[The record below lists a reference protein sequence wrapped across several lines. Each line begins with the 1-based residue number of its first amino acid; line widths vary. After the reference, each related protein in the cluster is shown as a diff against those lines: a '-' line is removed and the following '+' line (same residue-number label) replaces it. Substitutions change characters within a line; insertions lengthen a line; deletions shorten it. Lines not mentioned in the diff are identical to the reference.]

1 MMEFRFTEEQEMLR
15 KTVRQFALAD
25 IKPRVM
31 EWDEKGIFHQDL
43 IPKLADLGL
52 LGVLFPEEWG
62 GAGLSYVDYVVILD
76 ELARVDPSVSLT
88 VAAHNS
94 LCTNH
99 IAMFGNHDQKEKY
112 LKPLASGKMLGAWAL
127 IEPGSG
133 SDASGMLTTARK
145 VSGGFLLNG
154 SKAFCTHANVGGVAV
169 VMVVT
174 DPDDKKHGISAFI
187 VDLDSKGLTRG
198 KKENKLG
205 MRSSDT
211 GPLVFEDCFVPQ
223 ENLLE
228 PVGHGFKQAMQILD
242 GGRISIAALSL
253 GLARGAFQEAMAYA
267 HTRKQFGKMLAEF
280 EGIQFYF
287 SDMATRI
294 EAAELLIYRA
304 AAMKD
309 EGHTVTLESSMAKYE
324 ASEAAVYVTER
335 AVQILGGYGFIKDY
349 PVEKYFRDVKLCTI
363 GEGTSE
369 IQKTVI
375 FRQLE
380 KRAGY

>member
-1 MMEFRFTEEQEMLR
+1 
-15 KTVRQFALAD
+15 
-25 IKPRVM
+25 
-31 EWDEKGIFHQDL
+31 
-43 IPKLADLGL
+43 
-52 LGVLFPEEWG
+52 
-62 GAGLSYVDYVVILD
+62 
-76 ELARVDPSVSLT
+76 
-88 VAAHNS
+88 
-94 LCTNH
+94 
-99 IAMFGNHDQKEKY
+99 
-112 LKPLASGKMLGAWAL
+112 
-127 IEPGSG
+127 
-133 SDASGMLTTARK
+133 
-145 VSGGFLLNG
+145 
-154 SKAFCTHANVGGVAV
+154 
-169 VMVVT
+169 
-174 DPDDKKHGISAFI
+174 
-187 VDLDSKGLTRG
+187 
-198 KKENKLG
+198 

-223 ENLLE
+223 ENLLA

>member
-1 MMEFRFTEEQEMLR
+1 MEFRFTEEQEMLR
-15 KTVRQFALAD
+15 KTVRRFAESE
-25 IKPRVM
+25 IRPHVM
-31 EWDEKGIFHQDL
+31 EWDEPGVFHHDL
-43 IPKLADLGL
+43 IPKLAELGL
-52 LGVLFPEEWG
+52 LGILFPEEWG
-62 GAGLSYVDYVVILD
+62 GAGLTYIDYVIILE
-76 ELARVDPSVSLT
+76 ELARVDPSVALT

-99 IAMFGNHDQKEKY
+99 IYMFGNNDQKEKY
-112 LKPLASGKMLGAWAL
+112 VKPLAAGRDLGAWAL
-127 IEPGSG
+127 TEPGSG
-133 SDASGMLTTARK
+133 SDASGMLTTAKK
-145 VSGGFLLNG
+145 VSGGYLLNG
-154 SKAFCTHANVGGVAV
+154 SKAFCTHATVGKTAV
-169 VMVVT
+169 ILAVT

-187 VDLDSKGLTRG
+187 VDMDSKGLTRG

-223 ENLLE
+223 ENLIE
-228 PVGHGFKQAMQILD
+228 PLGRGFRQAMEILD

-253 GLARGAFQEAMAYA
+253 GLARGAFEEAFKYT
-267 HTRKQFGKMLAEF
+267 HVRKQFGKTIAEF

-287 SDMATRI
+287 ADMATRI
-294 EAAELLIYRA
+294 DAAGLLVYRA
-304 AAMKD
+304 AALKD
-309 EGHTVTLESSMAKYE
+309 EGITVTLESSMAKYE
-324 ASEAAVYVTER
+324 ASEIAVYVTER

-375 FRQLE
+375 FRQME
-380 KRAGY
+380 KRFGF